1 LNIQGD
7 SYFNIQSIFP
17 IGIKTAVAGIVK
29 FKIDGIE
36 NFDDNQNIFI
46 YDNVTNEYH
55 NIKNEPFE
63 IEMPVGTFDNRFSLR
78 FNGQGSLNTN
88 QNQLESGIEIAY
100 SFSTDIISIKNHL
113 VDTTVN
119 EIQLYNL
126 LGQKVANWNVETQA
140 QSSIEI
146 NPSQISSGTYI
157 IKVMTTNGI
166 ITKKILIK

>member
-1 LNIQGD
+1 
-7 SYFNIQSIFP
+7 
-17 IGIKTAVAGIVK
+17 
-29 FKIDGIE
+29 
-36 NFDDNQNIFI
+36 
-46 YDNVTNEYH
+46 
-55 NIKNEPFE
+55 
-63 IEMPVGTFDNRFSLR
+63 MPVGTFDNRFSLR

-146 NPSQISSGTYI
+146 NPSQISTGTYI